1 MEDTHNTTSQNQSQR
16 QDLWEW
22 AHNLPK
28 IDLHRHLEG
37 SLRLETLSDLAQDH
51 GICDLPSTDAE
62 KLRPY
67 VQVTNEPWD
76 FENFLA
82 KFGVLRRFYTSKEAV
97 QRIAREAILDAAA
110 DNVKYLELRFNP
122 VALAR
127 VQNFPLGHVVEWVL
141 ETVELTQDEC
151 GTRTCLIFQI
161 GRDET
166 LAVADQILDLA
177 IEHFGPIVR
186 GVDLAGNEAVYPADR
201 FAPTFQRA
209 KEAGLNITIHA
220 GEAIDA
226 DSVSSIRTAVMY
238 LNAQRIG
245 HGIRAVENFNV
256 VQMLYDRQITLEVCP
271 TSNLHTGVVR
281 GLTQH
286 PLFDLFNL
294 GLRVTLNT
302 DDPSVSATTL
312 TDEYVV
318 AVAGIGLE
326 QHLIY
331 RMLRN
336 SVDAAFIPEEE
347 REWLKHNFREWLA
360 PYPGAIEEFDSAYK
374 KIGPPTKA

>member
-1 MEDTHNTTSQNQSQR
+1 MEEPYDLTMTTRDQR

-37 SLRLETLSDLAQDH
+37 SLRLETLSDLARAH
-51 GICDLPSTDAE
+51 GIGDLPSTDAE

-67 VQVTNEPWD
+67 VQMTNEPWD

-122 VALAR
+122 VALSR
-127 VQNFPLGHVVEWVL
+127 VQNFPLGDVVEWVL

-177 IEHFGPIVR
+177 IGHFGRIVR

-220 GEAIDA
+220 GEAMDA

-256 VQMLYDRQITLEVCP
+256 VQMLHDRQITLEVCP

-281 GLTQH
+281 GMTQH

-318 AVAGIGLE
+318 AVDGIGLE

-336 SVDAAFIPEEE
+336 SVDAAFIPDEE
-347 REWLKHNFREWLA
+347 REWLRGNFREWLA
-360 PYPGAIEEFDSAYK
+360 PYPGAVEEFDSAYK
-374 KIGPPTKA
+374 RSGPPARA